1 MRSIARKL
9 LALGAGAA
17 VVGGALAAYA
27 RYIEPTRMNV
37 ERVTLDLPIGSDAL
51 DGMTIG
57 FLTDLHVGPF
67 TTLSRI
73 ERGIELLLNERPDL
87 LLLGGD
93 YHSESPRYLP
103 GVAEL
108 LGRYR
113 DAAPLGTI
121 GVMGNHDYAVSGEQT
136 YDVFAAVGIKLLRN
150 EAIEV
155 QYSEASL
162 WIVGIDDTL
171 LGTVDALSAF
181 APVPD
186 GAPAL
191 ALWHEPF
198 HAEHAAELGAFAMLS
213 GHTHGGQVLLPV
225 IGPMAVPKHGKRFV
239 IGKNQVNGMQV
250 YTSRGQGMYR
260 PPLRFNCPPE
270 VTLVTLVAH
279 QRTSGIASN
288 GITR

>member
-1 MRSIARKL
+1 
-9 LALGAGAA
+9 
-17 VVGGALAAYA
+17 
-27 RYIEPTRMNV
+27 MNV

-186 GAPAL
+186 GSPAL

-270 VTLVTLVAH
+270 VTLVTLAARP
-279 QRTSGIASN
+279 QAGGIASN
-288 GITR
+288 CITR